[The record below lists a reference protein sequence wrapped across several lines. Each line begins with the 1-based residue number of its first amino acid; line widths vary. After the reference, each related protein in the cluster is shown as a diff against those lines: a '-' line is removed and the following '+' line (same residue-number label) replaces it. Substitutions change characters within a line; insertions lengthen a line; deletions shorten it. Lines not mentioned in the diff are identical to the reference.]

1 MAQFSH
7 TFPDFKVDE
16 KKPTAALG
24 DVLAMVKKDGS
35 CVIINNIGTPDK
47 VDLRAFSRNKR
58 EILWMRP
65 WCQKISSAQAIPE
78 LSDPRFFLAGEL
90 EVKQNGQWS
99 HQMKY
104 QLGALLSAPD
114 FHEFFRRKGMDD
126 VALTF
131 SCFDLGYQ
139 HQVFGKKAGS
149 EPTDRLVT
157 RLQRLQDYS
166 DQGKIKS
173 LNEAL
178 RGTPLQVEVCP
189 WQVLPAQDL
198 SSLDINSLAKKH
210 DGRIPF
216 LGELG
221 EGIVYC
227 PLQGNQRFKLK
238 GEITVDAQIVACC
251 STPATDKKP
260 EPTLGWIGE
269 ETKTGTLFCIFGGI
283 NESNWQEG
291 LHQQAELKLLHVQS
305 IDYDNRDKLVKSL
318 QAGNP
323 TFLNFRLDRPDYIT
337 KAKDSDIESFAKSQ
351 RVNLEPSA
359 PELGL

>member
-1 MAQFSH
+1 MGQFTH
-7 TFPDFKVDE
+7 NFPDFKVDE

-35 CVIINNIGTPDK
+35 CIILNNVGTAEK

-65 WCQKISSAQAIPE
+65 WCQKISDTQAIQE
-78 LSDPRFFLAGEL
+78 LNDPRFFLAGEL
-90 EVKQNGQWS
+90 EVKQNSQWS

-114 FHEFFRRKGMDD
+114 FHEFFQRKNMED
-126 VALTF
+126 VTLTF
-131 SCFDLGYQ
+131 TCFDLGQQ
-139 HQVFGKKAGS
+139 HQVFGKKAGLDPS
-149 EPTDRLVT
+149 DRLLA
-157 RLQRLQDYS
+157 RLQRLQGYS
-166 DQGKIKS
+166 EEGKIQE

-178 RGTPLQVEVCP
+178 RGTPLQVDVCP
-189 WQVLPAQDL
+189 WRVISAQEL
-198 SSLDINSLAKKH
+198 ASLDINAMAKQH
-210 DGRIPF
+210 GGRIPF
-216 LGELG
+216 IGELG

-227 PLQGNQRFKLK
+227 PVEGNQRFKLK

-251 STPATDKKP
+251 STPATEKKL
-260 EPTLGWIGE
+260 EPTPGWIGE

-305 IDYDNRDKLVKSL
+305 IDYDDRGKLVKAL

-323 TFLNFRLDRPDYIT
+323 TFLNFRTDRPDYIT
-337 KAKDSDIESFAKSQ
+337 RARTSDIEAFAMSQ
-351 RVNLEPSA
+351 RVSLESGS
-359 PELGL
+359 PELGI